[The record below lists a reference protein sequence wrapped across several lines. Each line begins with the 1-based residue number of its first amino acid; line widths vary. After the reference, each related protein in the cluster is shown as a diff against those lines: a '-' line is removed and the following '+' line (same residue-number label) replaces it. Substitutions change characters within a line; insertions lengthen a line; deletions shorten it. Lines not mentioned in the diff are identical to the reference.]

1 MIVGSAALRLKQGCL
16 ILPLVKVARGCR
28 RGNNANNTN
37 LSPLYVN
44 GNNTPSNANSNLAFG
59 NYAQYQIQG

>member
-1 MIVGSAALRLKQGCL
+1 MNDKAAALE
-16 ILPLVKVARGCR
+16 VRGFR

-44 GNNTPSNANSNLAFG
+44 GNNTPSNTNSNYAFG
-59 NYAQYQIQG
+59 NYYANRKALGIQSNQINK